1 MIYAKKKDLSRYLG
15 ISPSLDAVI
24 HFILE
29 GDLAG
34 LPLGR
39 TEILGQDAFVNRFD
53 YTTTA
58 PEEAAWEGHLR
69 YGDVHVPLCG
79 HEKIGVSHIDA
90 LTETERR
97 EQDDFVGFSGAVEN
111 WFSVTPEDA
120 LVVFP
125 EDIHMVHVADPA
137 PCKVS
142 KCCFKFRV

>member
-1 MIYAKKKDLSRYLG
+1 MIYAKKKNLSHYLG

-34 LPLGR
+34 LPLGK
-39 TEILGQDAFVNRFD
+39 TEILGDDAFVNRFD
-53 YTTTA
+53 YTTMA
-58 PEEAAWEGHLR
+58 PEVAAWEGHLR
-69 YGDVHVPLCG
+69 YGDVHVLLCG
-79 HEKIGVSHIDA
+79 REKIGVSHIDA

-97 EQDDFVGFSGAVEN
+97 EQEDFVGFSGAVEH
-111 WFSVTPEDA
+111 WFTITSEDT

-125 EDIHMVHVADPA
+125 EDIHMVRVTDQK